1 MGCGMK
7 IIFLQIRKILK
18 SLKNMLFTNVQ
29 ESQYQ
34 RSGVSLCFSDIP
46 DFIRSSRNLSNY
58 FRIIFCPMFWP
69 FWYCQQGF
77 PHLPI
82 KLFPRIHFLVF
93 FIYQIF
99 NLFKYFDVLRNLYY
113 PLMQAFLI
121 SWENCESSRF
131 WVLLS
136 FNPNK
141 LLEKT
146 LFILFPK
153 DKSRKH
159 KTKSSLRPTA

>member
-1 MGCGMK
+1 MT
-7 IIFLQIRKILK
+7 IIFLQIRKKTEKFEKYAVHKCLGVAISAFWSK
-18 SLKNMLFTNVQ
+18 FVLF
-29 ESQYQ
+29 
-34 RSGVSLCFSDIP
+34 RFP
-46 DFIRSSRNLSNY
+46 DFIRSSKNLSNY
-58 FRIIFCPMFWP
+58 FCTIFCPMFWP

-113 PLMQAFLI
+113 LLMQAFLI

-159 KTKSSLRPTA
+159 KTKSSLRTTA